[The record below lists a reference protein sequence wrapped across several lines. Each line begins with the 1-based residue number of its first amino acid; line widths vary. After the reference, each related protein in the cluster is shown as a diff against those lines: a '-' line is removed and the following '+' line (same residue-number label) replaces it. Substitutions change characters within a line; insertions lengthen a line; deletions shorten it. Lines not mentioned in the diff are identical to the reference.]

1 VNRLAMLERELESNL
16 FFYATISPMRRIT
29 LDLETKNF
37 FQDVESNDPAAL
49 DISVVCIHDSET
61 DSFKSF
67 QEHQFKDLWP
77 ILEQA
82 DILVTWNG
90 DHFDIPLLNK
100 YYPGDL
106 TKLKSVDL
114 MKEMAKV
121 LGRRLKLDTVAG
133 ATLGA
138 NKSGGGSDAIAWWRA
153 GEVDK
158 VIAYCIDDVR
168 LTKDLYEYAMNKGFL
183 KYSDAGTVRELKL
196 DTSAWETPAGNA
208 LNCTLPF

>member
-1 VNRLAMLERELESNL
+1 
-16 FFYATISPMRRIT
+16 MRTIT

-61 DSFKSF
+61 DEFRSF

-82 DILVTWNG
+82 DVLVTWNG

-138 NKSGGGSDAIAWWRA
+138 NKSGGGSDAVEWWRA

-168 LTKDLYEYAMNKGFL
+168 LTKDLYEYAVKNGFL
-183 KYSDAGTVRELKL
+183 KYRDAGAIRELKL
-196 DTSAWETPAGNA
+196 DTSTWETPAGSA
-208 LNCTLPF
+208 LTCTLPF